1 MKKNVFFL
9 VIIIFTCATMN
20 SFAQK
25 NRTLS
30 NGFSADLIIGFP
42 SSTYGFAS
50 DNQNIDQYKLG
61 TIWGFKLS
69 DRWYFKPKEKYG
81 FGLLVNWIDLTG
93 TYKTGT
99 TNNVVNWERDVA
111 DVSFL
116 SFGPIGTYAISD
128 NVAIDAYYNLRP
140 TGFVSRFVFKYPTGS
155 GSDETYYYIGA
166 GISNALGAAIRYKVL
181 NIGFEYVFG
190 SIKSDGTYSGP
201 NDVTLE
207 SQKNINNNFRILLG
221 VKF

>member
-9 VIIIFTCATMN
+9 VIIIFTCVTIN

-30 NGFSADLIIGFP
+30 KGFSANLIIGFP

-50 DNQNIDQYKLG
+50 DNQNVDQYKLG
-61 TIWGFKLS
+61 TLWGFKLS

-93 TYKTGT
+93 VYKTGT
-99 TNNVVNWERDVA
+99 TNGENWEREVVDVT
-111 DVSFL
+111 FL
-116 SFGPIGTYAISD
+116 SFGPIGTYAISN
-128 NVAIDAYYNLRP
+128 NVALDAYYNLRP
-140 TGFVSRFVFKYPTGS
+140 TGFGNRLVLKSPS
-155 GSDETYYYIGA
+155 GTSGDQTYYYYGF
-166 GISNALGAAIRYKVL
+166 GISNALGAAFRYKAL

-190 SIKSDGTYSGP
+190 SIKSDGSYSGP
-201 NDVTLE
+201 NEVTLE